1 MSLLWSATNA
11 SLASPSLV
19 DAPIKTHWINF
30 VAFVFNVHP
39 NERFQ
44 SRTFA
49 LASWSPP
56 LAPLS
61 ERHARTHA
69 RGHTRTHSLLLT
81 RTLKKMVNHSYFAL
95 IYIPTVP
102 LKLSPHN
109 IQHLLHQ
116 SADVI
121 QFIIRVIEALDC
133 WIMNELCSE
142 GIT

>member
-1 MSLLWSATNA
+1 MFILTNGFN
-11 SLASPSLV
+11 LALSHLRRGPHPSL
-19 DAPIKTHWINF
+19 PSLKGT
-30 VAFVFNVHP
+30 
-39 NERFQ
+39 R
-44 SRTFA
+44 
-49 LASWSPP
+49 
-56 LAPLS
+56 
-61 ERHARTHA
+61 ARTHA

-121 QFIIRVIEALDC
+121 QFIMRVIEALDC
-133 WIMNELCSE
+133 
-142 GIT
+142 